1 MEQNPQ
7 PQKDTKKI
15 YILLAV
21 IALLIGTNI
30 FLWLQK
36 DKTETRFEQTSDE
49 KVKLQAQLD
58 QLEIELSE
66 ATANADSMSA
76 SLIAKDEE
84 LKAKVAQLQ
93 SALRRGNMTAAELE
107 RARNEIDQLRYYI
120 KKYQDE
126 IINLKKE
133 NEMLASENTGLKKT
147 VESEQQ
153 KSSELLNQN
162 ISLSNKVAVA
172 SMLKTTSLNATG
184 VRYRSNGKEVETDR
198 VKTLEK
204 IKVTFNVADNQV
216 APKGMRDFYV
226 RIINPEGKAE
236 VVTDANDS
244 KFTADGSELQYS
256 AKASYNFENKSGET
270 YTIYWKKS
278 SSINPGV
285 YTITVYSDGSSIGS
299 TTITLK

>member
-1 MEQNPQ
+1 MEQAPQ

-21 IALLIGTNI
+21 IILLIGTNI

-49 KVKLQAQLD
+49 KDKLQVQLN

-66 ATANADSMSA
+66 ATANADSMSE

-93 SALRRGNMTAAELE
+93 TALKRGNMTASELE

-126 IINLKKE
+126 IVSLKKE
-133 NEMLASENTGLKKT
+133 NELLASENTGLKKS

-162 ISLSNKVAVA
+162 INLSNKVAVA
-172 SMLKTTSLNATG
+172 SLLKTANLTVKG

-204 IKVTFNVADNQV
+204 IKVTFNLADNQV
-216 APKGMRDFYV
+216 APKGQREFYLRV
-226 RIINPEGKAE
+226 INPEGKAE

-244 KFTADGSELQYS
+244 KFNADGSELQYS
-256 AKASYNFENKSGET
+256 AKSTYNFENKAGET
-270 YTIYWKKS
+270 YTIFWKKS

-285 YTITVYSDGSSIGS
+285 YTITVYADGSSIG
-299 TTITLK
+299 TTSVTLK

>member
-1 MEQNPQ
+1 MEQAPQ

-36 DKTETRFEQTSDE
+36 DKTETRFEQTTDE
-49 KVKLQAQLD
+49 KDKLQVQLN

-66 ATANADSMSA
+66 ATANADSMSE

-93 SALRRGNMTAAELE
+93 SALKRGNMTASELE

-126 IINLKKE
+126 IVSLKKE
-133 NEMLASENTGLKKT
+133 NELLASENSGLKKT
-147 VESEQQ
+147 VENEQQ

-162 ISLSNKVAVA
+162 INLSNKVAVA
-172 SMLKTTSLNATG
+172 SLLKTTNLSANG

-198 VKTLEK
+198 VKSLEK
-204 IKVTFNVADNQV
+204 IKVTFNLADNQV
-216 APKGMRDFYV
+216 APKGQREFYLRV
-226 RIINPEGKAE
+226 INPEGKAE
-236 VVTDANDS
+236 VVTDATDS
-244 KFTADGSELQYS
+244 KFTADGSEMQYS
-256 AKASYNFENKSGET
+256 AKSTYNFENKSGET
-270 YTIYWKKS
+270 YTIFWKKS

-285 YTITVYSDGSSIGS
+285 YTITVYADGNSIG
-299 TTITLK
+299 TTNITLK

>member
-1 MEQNPQ
+1 MEQTPQ

-21 IALLIGTNI
+21 IVLLIGTNI

-36 DKTETRFEQTSDE
+36 DKSDNTVQQTVNE
-49 KVKLQAQLD
+49 KIKLQEQLNE
-58 QLEIELSE
+58 LEIELSE

-84 LKAKVAQLQ
+84 LKAKVSQLQ

-126 IINLKKE
+126 IVSLKKE
-133 NEMLASENTGLKKT
+133 NELLASENTGLKKT

-153 KSSELLNQN
+153 KSNELLNQN

-172 SMLKTTSLNATG
+172 SMLKTTSINASG

-204 IKVTFNVADNQV
+204 IKVSFNVADNQV
-216 APKGMRDFYV
+216 APKGPRDFYL

-236 VVTDANDS
+236 VVTDASDS
-244 KFTADGSELQYS
+244 KFTADGNELQYS
-256 AKASYNFENKSGET
+256 AKANFNFDNKSGET

-285 YTITVYSDGSSIGS
+285 YTVTIYSDGTAIG
-299 TTITLK
+299 TTNITLK

>member
-1 MEQNPQ
+1 MEQAPQ

-21 IALLIGTNI
+21 IILLIGTNI

-36 DKTETRFEQTSDE
+36 DKTETRFEQTTDE
-49 KVKLQAQLD
+49 KDKLQVQLN

-66 ATANADSMSA
+66 ATANADSMSE

-93 SALRRGNMTAAELE
+93 SALKRGNMTASELE

-126 IINLKKE
+126 IVSLKKE
-133 NEMLASENTGLKKT
+133 NELLATENTGLKKS

-162 ISLSNKVAVA
+162 INLSNKVAVA
-172 SMLKTTSLNATG
+172 SLLKTANLTVKG

-204 IKVTFNVADNQV
+204 IKVTFNLADNQV
-216 APKGMRDFYV
+216 APKGQREFYLRV
-226 RIINPEGKAE
+226 INPEGKAE
-236 VVTDANDS
+236 VVTDATDS
-244 KFTADGSELQYS
+244 KFKADGADLQYS
-256 AKASYNFENKSGET
+256 SKSTYNFENKAGET
-270 YTIYWKKS
+270 YTIFWKKS

-285 YTITVYSDGSSIGS
+285 YTITVYADGSSIG
-299 TTITLK
+299 TTSITLK